1 MYNMPVFS
9 VVPIDKWRYG
19 WSSSAHWELHC
30 RIQLRHLRYR
40 SCHVDST
47 TQHKTLNLEELHFWS
62 LLRTEHAY
70 VFNPVCTFYI
80 YRIYSRKFCPHVFF
94 APQIFKHFGRAFFPR
109 ISRPSILHLGQS
121 TWYHIHTAEVS
132 SLSLLLSFR
141 NVGFQLF
148 SSER

>member
-19 WSSSAHWELHC
+19 RSSSAHWELHC

-47 TQHKTLNLEELHFWS
+47 TQHKTLNLEGLHFWS
-62 LLRTEHAY
+62 LRTEHAY

-80 YRIYSRKFCPHVFF
+80 YRIYSRNFRPHVFF
-94 APQIFKHFGRAFFPR
+94 APQIFKHFGRVFFPPYFSVFNPASWPVR
-109 ISRPSILHLGQS
+109 MVSHSYCRSWQSVTSSVLQDCGISAVL
-121 TWYHIHTAEVS
+121 V
-132 SLSLLLSFR
+132 
-141 NVGFQLF
+141 
-148 SSER
+148 